1 MPMRQRRSG
10 VRCVMSMPAKK
21 TRPASGAT
29 VPLAMPNNVVL
40 PAPFG
45 PMMPSASPSARARSI
60 ASATTTAPNRLE
72 IPWRRRRGHF
82 ALAGGLVTSRQ
93 QLKPPANRNLR
104 GGLVG
109 GDDKVEAV
117 ALALPLSG
125 DERGLGDVLYR
136 LAGPLHRADD
146 RFVVRGGPGREERPR
161 LQRLGALA
169 PVRPHPDRAGRGG

>member
-10 VRCVMSMPAKK
+10 VRCVISASAKR

-45 PMMPSASPSARARSI
+45 PMMPSASPSASASSI
-60 ASATTTAPNRLE
+60 ASAMTTAPNRLE
-72 IPWRRRRGHF
+72 ILSKRRMGAI
-82 ALAGGLVTSRQ
+82 ALACGLVNSRQ
-93 QLKPPANRNLR
+93 QLQLPAHRNLS

-109 GDDKVEAV
+109 GDDKLEAI

-125 DERGLGDVLYR
+125 D
-136 LAGPLHRADD
+136 
-146 RFVVRGGPGREERPR
+146 
-161 LQRLGALA
+161 
-169 PVRPHPDRAGRGG
+169 